1 MHDYYA
7 YTSTPTLSDERKAR
21 KERIAQA
28 ADIILLTFNTLPPE
42 IVDLYR
48 AQFAQLCRAKY

>member
-1 MHDYYA
+1 MMFNQYL
-7 YTSTPTLSDERKAR
+7 PPELTLAQKTK

-28 ADIILLTFNTLPPE
+28 VDIILLKFNTLPPE
-42 IVDLYR
+42 IVDQYR